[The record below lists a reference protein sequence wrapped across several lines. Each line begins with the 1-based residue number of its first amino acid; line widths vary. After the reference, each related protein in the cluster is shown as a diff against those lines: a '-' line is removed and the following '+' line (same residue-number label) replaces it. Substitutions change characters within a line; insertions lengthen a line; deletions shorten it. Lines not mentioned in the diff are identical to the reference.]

1 MKSNF
6 RAAAVQMCSGVDKQ
20 ANLAEAARLVAL
32 AAERGAELVVL
43 PELFNLY
50 GDLRRAAV
58 EAEPMTG
65 STAIFLSELAAKH
78 RLWLVGGSLAEQA
91 SDGKAEGKANNTC
104 LLFDPDGTLHDAYRK
119 MHLFDVNLGP
129 QLRVQESDFLV
140 PGKTVTSLAT
150 GVAHLGLAIC
160 YDLRFPELFRE
171 LSSRG
176 VELLCIPAAFT
187 KKTGQD
193 HWELL
198 VRARAVE
205 NQCYVIAANQ
215 VGEHAPGSTSYGHS
229 LIVDPWGRI
238 LTEASGDQAEVITAE
253 ISADTLLE
261 VRKQLPSLQHRTIL

>member
-1 MKSNF
+1 MKSSF
-6 RAAAVQMCSGVDKQ
+6 RVAAVQMRSGVDKQ
-20 ANLAEAARLVAL
+20 ANLAEATRLVAL

-43 PELFNLY
+43 PELFNLC
-50 GDLRRAAV
+50 GDLRRAAA

-65 STAIFLSELAAKH
+65 ATARFLSELAATH
-78 RLWLVGGSLAEQA
+78 HIWLVGGSIAEQA
-91 SDGKAEGKANNTC
+91 SDGEAADKAYNSS
-104 LLFDPDGTLHDAYRK
+104 LLFDPEGMLHDVYRK
-119 MHLFDVNLGP
+119 MHLFDVDLGL
-129 QLRVQESDFLV
+129 QLRVQESDSLL
-140 PGKTVTSLAT
+140 PGQKVTSLAT
-150 GVAHLGLAIC
+150 DLAHLGLAIC

-193 HWELL
+193 HWQLL

-215 VGEHAPGSTSYGHS
+215 AGEHAPGNTSYGHS

-238 LTEASGDQAEVITAE
+238 LAEASEEQAEVITAD
-253 ISADTLLE
+253 ISAERLLE
-261 VRKQLPSLQHRTIL
+261 VRRCLPSLQHRMLL